1 MHAAKVK
8 TKAVQE
14 TTDCSDDLSCISA
27 LNDVILIVNSDEDHL
42 TTNNHFLFLN
52 NKANV

>member
-8 TKAVQE
+8 TKTVQE
-14 TTDCSDDLSCISA
+14 MTDCSDDLSCISA

-42 TTNNHFLFLN
+42 TINNHFLVLN